1 MEGQSTRNFFMI
13 LSVFLGIITLS
24 ACSEQENVNEASDIS
39 SISDVRRIQNLEEA
53 VSYSDLVV
61 IGTVDKVHPA
71 TKRNMNA
78 DKSDPFYAVYTN
90 LDIKVDNI
98 ILGNITQRP
107 QNMFTMKQAGGV
119 YDGIEYATYEPILEE
134 GKTYLFFLATF
145 DKYGLPEEPYTLVGT
160 DEIVVP
166 VEEGIVKF
174 NPSLYLT
181 NRLETKQIKDKNS
194 TDHNVAINLDDV
206 IPEII
211 KINEY
216 LPEPKY
222 DIDNYLPDPVDTD
235 VDLNS
240 LK

>member
-1 MEGQSTRNFFMI
+1 MRKIFMI

-24 ACSEQENVNEASDIS
+24 ACSEQENVHEASDIS
-39 SISDVRRIQNLEEA
+39 SVSDVRRIQNLEEA

-71 TKRNMNA
+71 TKRNMNMNA
-78 DKSDPFYAVYTN
+78 DKSDPIYAVYTN

-98 ILGNITQRP
+98 ILGNITQGP
-107 QNMFTMKQAGGV
+107 QDMFTMKQAGGV
-119 YDGIEYATYEPILEE
+119 YDGKEYATYEPILEE
-134 GKTYLFFLATF
+134 GKTYLFFLATYV
-145 DKYGLPEEPYTLVGT
+145 KYGLPEEPYTLVGT

-166 VEEGIVKF
+166 VEEGIVNF

-181 NRLETKQIKDKNS
+181 NLLETKQIKDKKS

-216 LPEPKY
+216 LPDPKY